1 MVRQLAKH
9 VAAVRRFNRYYTR
22 ELGLLRRHFL
32 ATPYTLGEMRV
43 LFEIRERPGLTA
55 TDLGRVLDL
64 DTAYMSRLISRFGKE
79 KLVWRNASTDD
90 ARYYRLALTSAGLA
104 AVKLADKRQA
114 KQTEASL
121 GRLRPAERKRLVA
134 AMQTIEALLRKHDP
148 PPRQADLEC
157 ADDPAGTLR
166 PRRRSR
172 ARLSR

>member
-1 MVRQLAKH
+1 VASELPNH

-55 TDLGRVLDL
+55 TDLARMLDL
-64 DTAYMSRLISRFGKE
+64 DTAYVSRLISRFGKE
-79 KLVWRNASTDD
+79 KLVSRKANTDD
-90 ARYYRLALTSAGLA
+90 ARFYRLALTSAGFA
-104 AVKLADKRQA
+104 AVALADERQA

-121 GRLRPAERKRLVA
+121 VRLGPAQRQRLVA
-134 AMQTIEALLRKHDP
+134 AMQTIEALLRKHAP
-148 PPRQADLEC
+148 SARQADLEC
-157 ADDPAGTLR
+157 ADQPAGSLR

-172 ARLSR
+172 ARLSS